1 MTAEKLDNLSLLKI
15 TGDDATTFLQGQL
28 TNDINLTSNQWQY
41 SGYCTPKGRCIAL
54 FKIWQTENTFFAL
67 IDKSLAELT
76 IKRLRMY
83 VMRSKVIIEELE
95 SQYYGAFNPQSA
107 AQITSCFSDTQLEQ
121 LEKNSFLSQ
130 DNTHCLSFGGRF
142 LIITDNKIQ
151 PETVDQKEKNQWL
164 VKNIKEGLPQVT
176 AQSSELFI
184 PQMLNLDLLNGIN
197 FKKGCYTGQ
206 EIVARMHYLGKLK
219 QRMFVCSVSSDS
231 SESSINT
238 GDKIFSDTDLKS
250 SVGHI
255 VNIAGES
262 AIAVLRLD
270 SIKTTQEK
278 ESIFHTSEQTTLTVN
293 NDQPYPLD
301 IK

>member
-28 TNDINLTSNQWQY
+28 TNDINLANKQWQY
-41 SGYCTPKGRCIAL
+41 SAYCTPKGRCIAL
-54 FKIWQTENTFFAL
+54 FKIWQTDDAIFAL
-67 IDKSLAELT
+67 IDKSLTEPT

-83 VMRSKVIIEELE
+83 VMRSKVVIEELE
-95 SQYYGAFNPQSA
+95 SHHYGAFNSQAA
-107 AQITSCFSDTQLEQ
+107 AQITLCFSDTQLEQ

-130 DNTHCLSFGGRF
+130 DNIHCLSFGGRF
-142 LIITDNKIQ
+142 LIITDESIQ
-151 PETVDQKEKNQWL
+151 PKTLDQQEKSKWL
-164 VKNIKEGLPQVT
+164 VNNIKEGLPQVT

-184 PQMLNLDLLNGIN
+184 PQMLNLDILNGIN

-219 QRMFVCSVSSDS
+219 QRMFVCSVNSNS
-231 SESSINT
+231 SESSTNI
-238 GDKIFSDTDLKS
+238 GDKIFSDTGMKS

-255 VNIAGES
+255 VNIAEES

-278 ESIFHTSEQTTLTVN
+278 ENNFHISEQTTLTVN
-293 NDQPYPLD
+293 NDQPYPLN